1 MSSNINYNKI
11 NSSSILIPNNNK
23 LYSTNYKYKNSDIFS
38 NNMSENNKKIK
49 KNGKKIIKKPI
60 TDIFNVTKSNNNNI
74 KNKKGKKT
82 YKHLSNIYIGNDNI
96 SYIVKK
102 NKLNNK
108 YNPDKY
114 YKIDSPHNMKMKE
127 FYGADNKKN
136 NSIGKTRNILDY
148 EEELLQKEI
157 NDKKK
162 DERKIKVRL
171 KNKKNLSVDFNIDN
185 NSNSNNLKRKN
196 RSNSIDLN
204 ILSKYYKLNNN
215 RKELIS
221 NKAPFINKLDWK
233 KDNTELYSRKEYL
246 LNEKSI
252 QNLSPFQIK
261 LKNNFSQTFD
271 ENKNY
276 CFSNRLEA
284 HNDLINNDNKDKNY
298 VYDYLKQNLNVKD
311 TKIKKLMDNYSN
323 NQNKQFYTE
332 NIKNNNK
339 INKNYENN
347 NDIEKKYLI
356 KDIYPQNNYDIK
368 KTFNENGIDIF
379 NISNT
384 NNEHDNNFSFGNN
397 ITFSVRTNYNQK
409 ENNNFNKKLNNAI
422 TSLKKKIG
430 KNVEEIQIKNY
441 NKKNNYMNIE
451 NYNNTTYIKKIN
463 NNNNKRNNS
472 AMERSLSIKEK
483 RKMKENINKN
493 NSINNNNNS
502 DYYKKIN
509 NNNDNIYNKMNHNFS
524 ESFQQINYKYKNE
537 SFNNYKF

>member
-38 NNMSENNKKIK
+38 NNMSENNKKIIK
-49 KNGKKIIKKPI
+49 SGKKIIKKPI
-60 TDIFNVTKSNNNNI
+60 TDIFNVKKSNNNNI
-74 KNKKGKKT
+74 KNTKGKKT
-82 YKHLSNIYIGNDNI
+82 YKQLSNIYIGNDNI

-102 NKLNNK
+102 NKQNNK

-185 NSNSNNLKRKN
+185 NLNSNKLKRKN

-284 HNDLINNDNKDKNY
+284 HNDLINNDNKDKHY
-298 VYDYLKQNLNVKD
+298 VYDYLKKNLNIKD

-384 NNEHDNNFSFGNN
+384 NNECDNNFSFGNN

-409 ENNNFNKKLNNAI
+409 QNNNFNKKLNNAI

-463 NNNNKRNNS
+463 NNNNNKRNNS
-472 AMERSLSIKEK
+472 AMERSLSI
-483 RKMKENINKN
+483 N
-493 NSINNNNNS
+493 
-502 DYYKKIN
+502 
-509 NNNDNIYNKMNHNFS
+509 
-524 ESFQQINYKYKNE
+524 
-537 SFNNYKF
+537 

>member
-1 MSSNINYNKI
+1 MSSNIYYNKTNFSPI
-11 NSSSILIPNNNK
+11 LNSNNNK
-23 LYSTNYKYKNSDIFS
+23 LYSINNKFKNSDIF
-38 NNMSENNKKIK
+38 NNYTSENNKKIIK
-49 KNGKKIIKKPI
+49 SGKKIITKPI
-60 TDIFNVTKSNNNNI
+60 TDIFNTKSNINNNI

-82 YKHLSNIYIGNDNI
+82 YKNISNIFIGNDNI

-102 NKLNNK
+102 KKAINN

-114 YKIDSPHNMKMKE
+114 YKIESPYNMKMKE
-127 FYGADNKKN
+127 FYGSENKKN
-136 NSIGKTRNILDY
+136 NSITKTRNILDY

-157 NDKKK
+157 NDKKR

-171 KNKKNLSVDFNIDN
+171 KNKKNLSVDFDIENNIN
-185 NSNSNNLKRKN
+185 KNKLKRKD

-204 ILSKYYKLNNN
+204 ILNKYQKLNNN

-252 QNLSPFQIK
+252 KNLSPFQIK

-276 CFSNRLEA
+276 CFSSRLEA

-298 VYDYLKQNLNVKD
+298 VYDYLKQNLNIKE

-323 NQNKQFYTE
+323 NQNEKFYSE

-339 INKNYENN
+339 INKNYVNN

-384 NNEHDNNFSFGNN
+384 NNECDNNFSFGNN

-463 NNNNKRNNS
+463 NNNNNKRNNS

-483 RKMKENINKN
+483 RKMKENVNKN
-493 NSINNNNNS
+493 NSINNININ
-502 DYYKKIN
+502 DYKKIN

>member
-409 ENNNFNKKLNNAI
+409 QNNNFNKKLNNAI

-463 NNNNKRNNS
+463 NNNKRNNS

-493 NSINNNNNS
+493 NSINNININ
-502 DYYKKIN
+502 DYKKIN

>member
-1 MSSNINYNKI
+1 MSSNINYNKT
-11 NSSSILIPNNNK
+11 NSSSIKTSNNNK
-23 LYSTNYKYKNSDIFS
+23 LYSTNYKYKKSDIF
-38 NNMSENNKKIK
+38 NNYTSDNNKNIIK
-49 KNGKKIIKKPI
+49 SGIKIIKKPI
-60 TDIFNVTKSNNNNI
+60 TDIFNIISNNNNI
-74 KNKKGKKT
+74 KNTKGKKT
-82 YKHLSNIYIGNDNI
+82 YKHISNIYIGNDNI

-102 NKLNNK
+102 KIPNNI

-127 FYGADNKKN
+127 IYGNEKNKN

-157 NDKKK
+157 NDKKRE
-162 DERKIKVRL
+162 ERKIKVRL

-185 NSNSNNLKRKN
+185 NLNKNNLKKKN

-204 ILSKYYKLNNN
+204 ILNKYYKLNNN
-215 RKELIS
+215 RKEVIS

-246 LNEKSI
+246 INEKSI
-252 QNLSPFQIK
+252 KNLSPFQIK
-261 LKNNFSQTFD
+261 LKNNSSQTFD

-276 CFSNRLEA
+276 CFSNRIEA
-284 HNDLINNDNKDKNY
+284 HNDLINDDIKEKNY
-298 VYDYLKQNLNVKD
+298 VYDYLKQNLNIKD

-379 NISNT
+379 NISNS
-384 NNEHDNNFSFGNN
+384 NNEHNNNLSFGNN
-397 ITFSVRTNYNQK
+397 ITFSVRTNYNQNEK
-409 ENNNFNKKLNNAI
+409 NNFNKKLNNAI
-422 TSLKKKIG
+422 SSLKKKIG

-451 NYNNTTYIKKIN
+451 NYKNTTYIKKIN
-463 NNNNKRNNS
+463 NNNNNKRNNS
-472 AMERSLSIKEK
+472 MMERSLSIKEK
-483 RKMKENINKN
+483 RKIKENINKN
-493 NSINNNNNS
+493 NSINNSNIN
-502 DYYKKIN
+502 DYKKI
-509 NNNDNIYNKMNHNFS
+509 NNDNIYNKMNHNFS

>member
-11 NSSSILIPNNNK
+11 NSSSILFSNNNK
-23 LYSTNYKYKNSDIFS
+23 LYSTNYKYKNSDIF
-38 NNMSENNKKIK
+38 NNNTSENNKKIIK
-49 KNGKKIIKKPI
+49 SGKKIIKKPI
-60 TDIFNVTKSNNNNI
+60 TDIFNVKKSNNNNI
-74 KNKKGKKT
+74 KNTKGKKT
-82 YKHLSNIYIGNDNI
+82 YKQLSNIYIGNDNI

-102 NKLNNK
+102 NKQNNK

-127 FYGADNKKN
+127 FYGADNKN

-185 NSNSNNLKRKN
+185 NLNSNKLKRKN

-271 ENKNY
+271 ENKNN

-284 HNDLINNDNKDKNY
+284 HNDLINNDNKDKHY
-298 VYDYLKQNLNVKD
+298 VYDYLKKNLNVKD

-339 INKNYENN
+339 INKNYDNN

-384 NNEHDNNFSFGNN
+384 NNERDNNFSFGNN

-441 NKKNNYMNIE
+441 NKKNSYMNIE

-463 NNNNKRNNS
+463 NYNKRNNS
-472 AMERSLSIKEK
+472 ATERSLSIKEK
-483 RKMKENINKN
+483 RKMKENINKS
-493 NSINNNNNS
+493 NSINNNNI

>member
-38 NNMSENNKKIK
+38 NNISENNKKIIK
-49 KNGKKIIKKPI
+49 SGKKIIKKPI
-60 TDIFNVTKSNNNNI
+60 TDIFNVKKSNNNNT
-74 KNKKGKKT
+74 KGKKT

-127 FYGADNKKN
+127 FYGVDNKKN

-185 NSNSNNLKRKN
+185 NLNSNKLKRKN

-252 QNLSPFQIK
+252 KNLSPFQIK

-271 ENKNY
+271 ENKNN

-284 HNDLINNDNKDKNY
+284 HNDLINNDNKDKHY
-298 VYDYLKQNLNVKD
+298 VYDYLKKNLNVKD

-368 KTFNENGIDIF
+368 KTFNENCIDIY
-379 NISNT
+379 NINNSN
-384 NNEHDNNFSFGNN
+384 NDRDNNFSFGNN

-409 ENNNFNKKLNNAI
+409 QNNNFNKKLNNAI

-441 NKKNNYMNIE
+441 NKKNSYMNIE
-451 NYNNTTYIKKIN
+451 NYNNNTTYIKKIN

-483 RKMKENINKN
+483 RKMKENVNKN
-493 NSINNNNNS
+493 NSINNININ
-502 DYYKKIN
+502 DYKKIN

>member
-38 NNMSENNKKIK
+38 NNMSENNKKIIK
-49 KNGKKIIKKPI
+49 SGKKIIKKPI
-60 TDIFNVTKSNNNNI
+60 TDIFNVTKSNNNNN
-74 KNKKGKKT
+74 KNTKGKKT

-171 KNKKNLSVDFNIDN
+171 KNKKNLSVDFNMDN

-284 HNDLINNDNKDKNY
+284 HNDLINNNNKDKNY

-441 NKKNNYMNIE
+441 NKKNSYMNIE
-451 NYNNTTYIKKIN
+451 NYNNNTTYIKKIY
-463 NNNNKRNNS
+463 NNNKRNNS

-493 NSINNNNNS
+493 NSINNNNNI

>member
-1 MSSNINYNKI
+1 MSSNINYNKT
-11 NSSSILIPNNNK
+11 NSSSIIISNNNK
-23 LYSTNYKYKNSDIFS
+23 LYSTNHKYRNSDIFNS
-38 NNMSENNKKIK
+38 YTSENNKKIIK
-49 KNGKKIIKKPI
+49 SGKKIIKKPI
-60 TDIFNVTKSNNNNI
+60 TDIFNITKSNNNNI
-74 KNKKGKKT
+74 KNTKGKKT
-82 YKHLSNIYIGNDNI
+82 FKHISNIYIGNDNI

-102 NKLNNK
+102 KRPNNN

-114 YKIDSPHNMKMKE
+114 YKFDSPHNMKMKE
-127 FYGADNKKN
+127 IYGENKKN

-162 DERKIKVRL
+162 EERKIKVRL

-185 NSNSNNLKRKN
+185 NLNKNNLKKKN

-204 ILSKYYKLNNN
+204 ILNKYYKLNNN
-215 RKELIS
+215 RKEIIS

-246 LNEKSI
+246 INEKSNK
-252 QNLSPFQIK
+252 NLSPFQIK
-261 LKNNFSQTFD
+261 LKNNSSQTFD

-276 CFSNRLEA
+276 CFSNRIEA
-284 HNDLINNDNKDKNY
+284 HNDLINDDIKDKNY
-298 VYDYLKQNLNVKD
+298 VYDYLKQNLNIKD

-332 NIKNNNK
+332 NIKDNNK

-379 NISNT
+379 NISNS
-384 NNEHDNNFSFGNN
+384 NNEHNNNLSFGNN
-397 ITFSVRTNYNQK
+397 IAFSVRTNYNQNEK
-409 ENNNFNKKLNNAI
+409 NNFNKKLNNAI
-422 TSLKKKIG
+422 SSLKKKIG

-441 NKKNNYMNIE
+441 NKKNNYMNFE
-451 NYNNTTYIKKIN
+451 NYKNTTYIKKIN
-463 NNNNKRNNS
+463 NNNNYNHKRNNS
-472 AMERSLSIKEK
+472 VIDRSLSIKEK
-483 RKMKENINKN
+483 RKLKENINKN
-493 NSINNNNNS
+493 NSINNNNIN
-502 DYYKKIN
+502 DYKKIN
-509 NNNDNIYNKMNHNFS
+509 NNNIYNKMNHNFS
-524 ESFQQINYKYKNE
+524 ESFQQINHKYKNE

>member
-11 NSSSILIPNNNK
+11 NSSSILFSNNNK
-23 LYSTNYKYKNSDIFS
+23 LYSTNYKYKNSDIF
-38 NNMSENNKKIK
+38 NNNTSENNKKIIK
-49 KNGKKIIKKPI
+49 SGKKIIKKPI
-60 TDIFNVTKSNNNNI
+60 TDIFNVKKSNNNNI
-74 KNKKGKKT
+74 KNTKGKKT
-82 YKHLSNIYIGNDNI
+82 YKQLSNIYIGNDNI

-102 NKLNNK
+102 NKQNNK

-127 FYGADNKKN
+127 FYGTENKN

-185 NSNSNNLKRKN
+185 NLNSNKLKRKN

-252 QNLSPFQIK
+252 QNFSPFQIK

-271 ENKNY
+271 ENKNN

-284 HNDLINNDNKDKNY
+284 HNDLINNDNKDKHY
-298 VYDYLKQNLNVKD
+298 VYDYLKKNLNVKD

-339 INKNYENN
+339 INKNYDNN

-368 KTFNENGIDIF
+368 KTFNENGIDIY
-379 NISNT
+379 NINNT
-384 NNEHDNNFSFGNN
+384 NNDRDNNFSFGNN
-397 ITFSVRTNYNQK
+397 ITFNIRTNYNQK
-409 ENNNFNKKLNNAI
+409 QNNNFNKKLNNAI

-441 NKKNNYMNIE
+441 NKKNSYMNIE

-463 NNNNKRNNS
+463 NYNKRNNS
-472 AMERSLSIKEK
+472 ATERSLSIKEK
-483 RKMKENINKN
+483 RKMKENMNKS
-493 NSINNNNNS
+493 NSINNNNI

>member
-11 NSSSILIPNNNK
+11 NSSSILFSNNNK
-23 LYSTNYKYKNSDIFS
+23 LYSTNYKYKNSNIF
-38 NNMSENNKKIK
+38 NNNISENNKKIIK
-49 KNGKKIIKKPI
+49 SGKKIIKKPI
-60 TDIFNVTKSNNNNI
+60 TDIFNVKKSNNNNI
-74 KNKKGKKT
+74 KNTKGKKT
-82 YKHLSNIYIGNDNI
+82 YKQLSNIYIGNDNI

-102 NKLNNK
+102 NKQNNK

-127 FYGADNKKN
+127 FYGADNKN

-185 NSNSNNLKRKN
+185 NLNSNKLKRKN

-271 ENKNY
+271 ENKNN

-284 HNDLINNDNKDKNY
+284 HNDLINNDNKDKHY
-298 VYDYLKQNLNVKD
+298 VYDYLKKNLNVKD

-339 INKNYENN
+339 INKNYDNN

-384 NNEHDNNFSFGNN
+384 NNECDNNFSFGNN

-441 NKKNNYMNIE
+441 NKKNSYMNIE

-463 NNNNKRNNS
+463 NYNKRNNS
-472 AMERSLSIKEK
+472 ATERSLSIKEK
-483 RKMKENINKN
+483 RKMKENMNKS
-493 NSINNNNNS
+493 NSINNNNI